1 MTSLQLLVA
10 DLLFRLS
17 TLDWLGV
24 LDLILVTLL
33 FFIILLLLQR
43 SRAANL
49 LRGVLFLGMV
59 LVVIAVFLPL
69 PTFDWVI
76 RLALLIM
83 LIVTPLVLQPE
94 LRRLLENIGRW
105 AGLTRTA
112 RQTSAE
118 IVIPK
123 LSRALESLADTKTGA
138 LIVLEGDTPL
148 DDVMAAG
155 IPVNGR
161 VTSELLLT
169 IFHDKTPL
177 HDGAV
182 IIRGDQVAAA
192 GCVLPLTEKAMNG
205 WGRRYGT
212 RHRAAMG
219 MSEQSDA
226 LILIVSEETGHISY
240 TRNGRLRSNVDLQTA
255 RQQIAGFYTSDADEP
270 NALTLS
276 GIIRNLKKSYRQNK
290 KKITSPNLG
299 NALFTLGVALVLAL
313 TAWAFVIQ
321 QTNPTERPVYEGV
334 ALRLADLPD
343 NLVIMN
349 EPPETISVQIQT
361 TAQMLPSLDSEAFQA
376 TASLADLPPGLQQV
390 PVVVSANLPQVEIMR
405 VEPAVI
411 SVELAEN
418 ISKPFSVTVV
428 LQERTVSAAYRI
440 VGAPIA
446 SPDTAVVSG
455 PKPLVDQVKT
465 VQAALAVDNPT
476 TSIQEIRPLLAVNAE
491 GNLVEGVTVEPK
503 QTQVSLAVT
512 RKRNARDVG
521 IRAITT
527 GAPPEGYWLSG
538 LSVEPSVVTIQGDT
552 AVLNEIGSYVD
563 TLPVDISQAAG
574 QLTVDVPLA
583 IPAEVEVITTEGEP
597 VKTVTV
603 IAQVTTRRGDLSL
616 TRKVELFNAAE
627 GITVTVQPKTIDLL
641 LSGPLPVLQDI
652 EAHPDLV
659 QVSINAAGL
668 TEAQETEIEPEITAP
683 DGLKVQLAPA
693 TVTVT
698 VVTPPEPEEP
708 DSGN

>member
-10 DLLFRLS
+10 DLFFRLS
-17 TLDWLGV
+17 TLDWLGI
-24 LDLILVTLL
+24 LDLLLVTLL

-49 LRGVLFLGMV
+49 LRGVLLLGMI

-83 LIVTPLVLQPE
+83 LIATPIVLQPE

-123 LSRALESLADTKTGA
+123 LSRALESLAATKTGA
-138 LIVLEGDTPL
+138 LIVLEGDISL
-148 DDVMAAG
+148 DDVVATG

-182 IIRGDQVAAA
+182 IIRGDQVTAA

-205 WGRRYGT
+205 RGRRYGT
-212 RHRAAMG
+212 RHRAAVG

-226 LILIVSEETGHISY
+226 LVLIVSEETGHISY
-240 TRNGRLRSNVDLQTA
+240 TRDGRLQSNVDLQTA
-255 RQQIAGFYTSDADEP
+255 RQQIADFYTGEADEP
-270 NALTLS
+270 NALTFS
-276 GIIRNLKKSYRQNK
+276 GIIHNLKKSYRQSK
-290 KKITSPNLG
+290 KKITSPNWRH
-299 NALFTLGVALVLAL
+299 ALFTLFVALILAL

-334 ALRLADLPD
+334 TLRLEDLPE

-349 EPPETISVQIQT
+349 NPPDTISVQVQT
-361 TAQMLPSLDSEAFQA
+361 TAQMLPSLDSGAFQA
-376 TASLADLPPGLQQV
+376 VASLADLPPGLQQV
-390 PVVVSANLPQVEIMR
+390 EVNVNTNLPQVEIMR

-418 ISKPFSVTVV
+418 ISKTFSVTVA
-428 LQERTVSAAYRI
+428 LQDQTVSAAYQI

-446 SPDTAVVSG
+446 APDTAVVSG
-455 PKPLVDQVKT
+455 PKPLVDQVNT
-465 VQAALAVDNPT
+465 VQATLSVNNPT
-476 TSIQEIRPLLAVNAE
+476 TSIQEIRPLLALDTE
-491 GNLVEGVTVEPK
+491 GNRVDGVTVDPN

-512 RKRNARDVG
+512 RKQNARDVG

-527 GAPPEGYWLSG
+527 GTPPEGYWLSG

-563 TLPVDISQAAG
+563 TLPVDISQATG

-583 IPAEVEVITTEGEP
+583 IPAEVEVITAEGES
-597 VKTVTV
+597 VRTVTV
-603 IAQVTTRRGDLSL
+603 IAQITTRSGDLSL
-616 TRKVELFNAAE
+616 TREVELFNVVE
-627 GITVTVQPKTIDLL
+627 GITVTVQPETIDLL
-641 LSGPLPVLQDI
+641 LSGPLPILQDI
-652 EAHPDLV
+652 EAHPDMV
-659 QVSINAAGL
+659 QVFINAAEL
-668 TEAQETEIEPEITAP
+668 TEAQQTEVEPEITAP

-698 VVTPPEPEEP
+698 VVTPPKPAEP
-708 DSGN
+708 DT

>member
-24 LDLILVTLL
+24 LDLLLVTLL

-49 LRGVLFLGMV
+49 LRGVLLLGMV

-83 LIVTPLVLQPE
+83 LIATPIILQPE

-123 LSRALESLADTKTGA
+123 LSRALESLAATKTGA
-138 LIVLEGDTPL
+138 LIVLEGDNPL
-148 DDVMAAG
+148 DDVIATG

-182 IIRGDQVAAA
+182 IIRGDQVVAA

-240 TRNGRLRSNVDLQTA
+240 TRDGRLHSNVDLQTA
-255 RQQIAGFYTSDADEP
+255 RQQIADFYTGEANEP
-270 NALTLS
+270 NSLTLS
-276 GIIRNLKKSYRQNK
+276 GIIHNLKKSYRQSK
-290 KKITSPNLG
+290 QTITGPDWKHTF
-299 NALFTLGVALVLAL
+299 FTLFVALVLAL

-334 ALRLADLPD
+334 VLHLEDLPE

-349 EPPETISVQIQT
+349 NPPETISVQVQT

-376 TASLADLPPGLQQV
+376 VASLADLPPGLQQV
-390 PVVVSANLPQVEIMR
+390 PVVVNTNLPQVEIMR

-418 ISKPFSVTVV
+418 ISNPFSVTVV
-428 LQERTVSAAYRI
+428 LQERTISAAYQI
-440 VGAPIA
+440 VSAPIA

-455 PKPLVDQVKT
+455 PKPLVDQVNT
-465 VQAALAVDNPT
+465 VQATLSVDNPT
-476 TSIQEIRPLLAVNAE
+476 TSIQEIRPLLPLDAE
-491 GNLVEGVTVEPK
+491 GKRVDGVTVDPN
-503 QTQVSLAVT
+503 QTQISLAVT

-527 GAPPEGYWLSG
+527 GTPPEGYWLSG

-563 TLPVDISQAAG
+563 TLPVDISQATG

-583 IPAEVEVITTEGEP
+583 IPAEVEVITTEGVP

-603 IAQVTTRRGDLSL
+603 VAQVTSRSGDLSL
-616 TRKVELFNAAE
+616 TREVELFNTAE
-627 GITVTVQPKTIDLL
+627 GITVTVQPETIDLL
-641 LSGPLPVLQDI
+641 LSGPLPILQDI
-652 EAHPDLV
+652 EAHPELV
-659 QVSINAAGL
+659 QVYINAAGL
-668 TEAQETEIEPEITAP
+668 TEAQETEIEPEITVP
-683 DGLKVQLAPA
+683 EGLKVQLVPA

-698 VVTPPEPEEP
+698 VIIPPEPEEP
-708 DSGN
+708 DT

>member
-10 DLLFRLS
+10 DLFFRLS

-24 LDLILVTLL
+24 LDLLLVTLL
-33 FFIILLLLQR
+33 FFVILLLLQR

-49 LRGVLFLGMV
+49 LRGVLLLGMI

-83 LIVTPLVLQPE
+83 LIATPIVLQPE

-112 RQTSAE
+112 RQTSVE

-123 LSRALESLADTKTGA
+123 LSRALESLAVTKTGA
-138 LIVLEGDTPL
+138 LVVLEGDVPL
-148 DDVMAAG
+148 DDVIASG

-161 VTSELLLT
+161 LTSELLLT

-182 IIRGDQVAAA
+182 IIRGDQVVAA

-205 WGRRYGT
+205 RGRRYGT

-240 TRNGRLRSNVDLQTA
+240 TRDGRLQSNVDLQTA
-255 RQQIAGFYTSDADEP
+255 RQQIADFYTGETDEP
-270 NALTLS
+270 NTLTFS
-276 GIIRNLKKSYRQNK
+276 GIIHNLKKSYRQSK
-290 KKITSPNLG
+290 QTITGPDWKHS
-299 NALFTLGVALVLAL
+299 LFTLFVALVLAL

-334 ALRLADLPD
+334 VLRLEDLPE

-349 EPPETISVQIQT
+349 NPPETISVQVQT
-361 TAQMLPSLDSEAFQA
+361 TAQMLPSLDSDAFQA
-376 TASLADLPPGLQQV
+376 VASLADLPPGLQQV
-390 PVVVSANLPQVEIMR
+390 PVVVSTNLPQVEIMR

-428 LQERTVSAAYRI
+428 LQERTISAAYQI

-455 PKPLVDQVKT
+455 PKPLADQVKT
-465 VQAALAVDNPT
+465 VQATLSVDNPT
-476 TSIQEIRPLLAVNAE
+476 TSIQEIRPLLALDAE
-491 GNLVEGVTVEPK
+491 GNLVEGVTVDPN
-503 QTQVSLAVT
+503 QTQISLAVT

-527 GAPPEGYWLSG
+527 GTPPEGYWLSG

-563 TLPVDISQAAG
+563 TLPVDVSQATG

-583 IPAEVEVITTEGEP
+583 IPAEVEVITTEGVP

-603 IAQVTTRRGDLSL
+603 VAQVTTRSGDLSL
-616 TRKVELFNAAE
+616 TREVELFNTAA
-627 GITVTVQPKTIDLL
+627 GLTVTVQPETIDLL
-641 LSGPLPVLQDI
+641 LSGPLPILQDI
-652 EAHPDLV
+652 EAHPELV
-659 QVSINAAGL
+659 QVFIDAAGL
-668 TEAQETEIEPEITAP
+668 TEAGQIEIEPEITVP
-683 DGLKVQLAPA
+683 DGLKVQLVPT

-698 VVTPPEPEEP
+698 VITPPELEEP
-708 DSGN
+708 DT

>member
-10 DLLFRLS
+10 DLLFRLT
-17 TLDWLGV
+17 TLDWLGIV
-24 LDLILVTLL
+24 DLLLVTLL

-49 LRGVLFLGMV
+49 LRGVLLLGMI

-83 LIVTPLVLQPE
+83 LIATPIVLQPE

-118 IVIPK
+118 IVIPQ
-123 LSRALESLADTKTGA
+123 LSRTLESLAAGKTGA
-138 LIVLEGDTPL
+138 LIVLEGDAPL
-148 DDVMAAG
+148 DDVIASG

-161 VTSELLLT
+161 VTAELLLT
-169 IFHDKTPL
+169 IFHNKTPL

-182 IIRGDQVAAA
+182 IIRGDQVTAA
-192 GCVLPLTEKAMNG
+192 GCVLPLTEKGMNG

-226 LILIVSEETGHISY
+226 LVLVVSEETGHISY
-240 TRNGRLRSNVDLQTA
+240 TRNGRLHSNIDLQTA
-255 RQQIAGFYTSDADEP
+255 RQQIADFYTGETDAP
-270 NALTLS
+270 NPLTFSTILH
-276 GIIRNLKKSYRQNK
+276 NLQQSYRQSK
-290 KKITSPNLG
+290 QKITGPNWKHT
-299 NALFTLGVALVLAL
+299 LFTLFVALILAL
-313 TAWAFVIQ
+313 TSWAFVIQ

-334 ALRLADLPD
+334 ILRLEDLPE

-349 EPPETISVQIQT
+349 KPPETIAVQVQT
-361 TAQMLPSLDSEAFQA
+361 TAQILPSLDAGSFQA
-376 TASLADLPPGLQQV
+376 VASLAGRPPGLHQI
-390 PVVVSANLPQVEIMR
+390 PVMVSANLPQVNIMQ
-405 VEPAVI
+405 VEPAVV

-418 ISKPFSVTVV
+418 ISKTYPVTVI
-428 LQERTVSAAYRI
+428 LQGQTVSAAYQI
-440 VGAPIA
+440 VGAPVA
-446 SPDTAVVSG
+446 TPDTAVVSG
-455 PKPLVDQVKT
+455 PKPLVDQVQT
-465 VQAALAVDNPT
+465 VQATLSVDNPT
-476 TSIQEIRPLLAVNAE
+476 TSIQEIRPLLPLDAA
-491 GNLVEGVTVEPK
+491 GNLVEGVTVTPK
-503 QTQVSLAVT
+503 QTQISLAVT
-512 RKRNARDVG
+512 RKQNARDVG

-527 GAPPEGYWLSG
+527 GTPPEGYWLSG
-538 LSVEPSVVTIQGDT
+538 LSVEPAVVTIQGDT

-563 TLPVDISQAAG
+563 TLPVDVSQATG

-583 IPAEVEVITTEGEP
+583 VPPEVEVITAGGEP

-603 IAQVTTRRGDLSL
+603 IAQVTTRSGDLTL
-616 TRKVELFNAAE
+616 TRQVELFNTAA
-627 GITVTVQPKTIDLL
+627 GITVTVQPETVDLL
-641 LSGPLPVLQDI
+641 LSGPLPTLRDI
-652 EAHPDLV
+652 EAHPELV
-659 QVSINAAGL
+659 QLFINAAGL
-668 TEAQETEIEPEITAP
+668 TEAGQFEIEPEITVP

-698 VVTPPEPEEP
+698 VITPPEEEEE
-708 DSGN
+708 

>member
-10 DLLFRLS
+10 DLFFRLS

-24 LDLILVTLL
+24 LDLLLVTLL
-33 FFIILLLLQR
+33 FFVILLLLQR

-49 LRGVLFLGMV
+49 LRGVLLLGMI

-83 LIVTPLVLQPE
+83 LIATPIVLQPE

-112 RQTSAE
+112 RQTSVE

-123 LSRALESLADTKTGA
+123 LSRALESLAVTKTGA
-138 LIVLEGDTPL
+138 LIVLEGDVPL
-148 DDVMAAG
+148 DDVIASG

-161 VTSELLLT
+161 LTSELLLT

-182 IIRGDQVAAA
+182 IIRGDQVVTA

-205 WGRRYGT
+205 RGRRYGT

-226 LILIVSEETGHISY
+226 LVLIVSEETGHISY
-240 TRNGRLRSNVDLQTA
+240 TRDGRLQSNVDLQTA
-255 RQQIAGFYTSDADEP
+255 RQQIADFYTGETDEP
-270 NALTLS
+270 NTLTFS
-276 GIIRNLKKSYRQNK
+276 GITHNLKKSYRQSK
-290 KKITSPNLG
+290 QTITGPDWKHS
-299 NALFTLGVALVLAL
+299 LFTLFVALVLAL

-334 ALRLADLPD
+334 VLRLEDLPE

-349 EPPETISVQIQT
+349 NPPETISVQVQT
-361 TAQMLPSLDSEAFQA
+361 TAQMLPSLDSDAFQA
-376 TASLADLPPGLQQV
+376 VASLADLPPGLQQV
-390 PVVVSANLPQVEIMR
+390 PVVVSTNLPQVEIMR

-428 LQERTVSAAYRI
+428 LQERTISAAYQI

-465 VQAALAVDNPT
+465 VQATLSVDNPT
-476 TSIQEIRPLLAVNAE
+476 TSIQEIRPLLALDAE
-491 GNLVEGVTVEPK
+491 GNLVEGVTVDPN

-527 GAPPEGYWLSG
+527 GTPPEGYWLSG

-563 TLPVDISQAAG
+563 TLPVDVSQATG

-583 IPAEVEVITTEGEP
+583 IPAEVEVITTEGVP

-603 IAQVTTRRGDLSL
+603 VAQVTTRSGDLSL
-616 TRKVELFNAAE
+616 TREVELFNTAE
-627 GITVTVQPKTIDLL
+627 GLTVTVQPETIDLL

-652 EAHPDLV
+652 EAHPELV
-659 QVSINAAGL
+659 QVFIDAAGL
-668 TEAQETEIEPEITAP
+668 TEAGQIEIEPEITVP
-683 DGLKVQLAPA
+683 DGLKVQLVPA

-698 VVTPPEPEEP
+698 VITPPEPEEP
-708 DSGN
+708 DT

>member
-1 MTSLQLLVA
+1 LVA
-10 DLLFRLS
+10 DLFFRLS
-17 TLDWLGV
+17 TLDWLGI
-24 LDLILVTLL
+24 LDLFLVTLL
-33 FFIILLLLQR
+33 FFVILLLLQR

-49 LRGVLFLGMV
+49 LRGVLLLG
-59 LVVIAVFLPL
+59 LILAVIAVFLPL

-83 LIVTPLVLQPE
+83 LIATPIVLQPE

-112 RQTSAE
+112 RQSTAE
-118 IVIPK
+118 TVIPK
-123 LSRALESLADTKTGA
+123 LSRALETLAATKTGA

-148 DDVMAAG
+148 DDVIATG

-182 IIRGDQVAAA
+182 IIRGDQVVAA

-205 WGRRYGT
+205 RGRRYGT

-240 TRNGRLRSNVDLQTA
+240 TRDGRLHSNVDLQTA
-255 RQQIAGFYTSDADEP
+255 RQQIADFYTGEANEP
-270 NALTLS
+270 NILTFS
-276 GIIRNLKKSYRQNK
+276 GIIHNLKKSYRQSK
-290 KKITSPNLG
+290 QTITGPDWKHT
-299 NALFTLGVALVLAL
+299 LFTLFVALVLAL

-334 ALRLADLPD
+334 ALRLENLPD

-349 EPPETISVQIQT
+349 NPPETISVQAQT
-361 TAQMLPSLDSEAFQA
+361 TAQMLPSLDSDSFQA
-376 TASLADLPPGLQQV
+376 VASLADLPPGLQQV
-390 PVVVSANLPQVEIMR
+390 EVLVSTNLPQVEIMR

-418 ISKPFSVTVV
+418 ISKMFPVTVV
-428 LQERTVSAAYRI
+428 LQDQTVSAAYQI

-455 PKPLVDQVKT
+455 PKPLVDQVSV
-465 VQAALAVDNPT
+465 VQATLSVNNPT
-476 TSIQEIRPLLAVNAE
+476 TSIQEIRPLLALDAE
-491 GNLVEGVTVEPK
+491 GNQVEGVTVDPN
-503 QTQVSLAVT
+503 QTQISLAVT
-512 RKRNARDVG
+512 RKQNARDVG

-527 GAPPEGYWLSG
+527 GTPPEGYWLSG

-563 TLPVDISQAAG
+563 TLPVDISQATG

-583 IPAEVEVITTEGEP
+583 IPAEVEVITAEGEP

-603 IAQVTTRRGDLSL
+603 VAQVTTRSGDLSL
-616 TRKVELFNAAE
+616 TREVELFNASE
-627 GITVTVQPKTIDLL
+627 GITVTIQPETIDLL
-641 LSGPLPVLQDI
+641 LSGPLPTLQEI
-652 EAHPDLV
+652 ETHPELV
-659 QVSINAAGL
+659 RVSIDTASL
-668 TEAQETEIEPEITAP
+668 TEAGQFEIEPKITAP

-698 VVTPPEPEEP
+698 VITPPEPEEP
-708 DSGN
+708 DSGNQ